1 MLLCAAALL
10 LKLVM
15 PTGYMI
21 GNDHGRIEITIC
33 TGMVPATMAMDMPG
47 VRGDMSGH
55 GKSKE
60 HGKAEQPCAFAGL
73 SAAMTGPVDPIRLAE
88 LIAFIMTIGIAG
100 VLLPTP
106 AAPARLRPP
115 LRGPPATI

>member
-1 MLLCAAALL
+1 MLIFAAALL

-47 VRGDMSGH
+47 VHGDMPGH

-73 SAAMTGPVDPIRLAE
+73 SAAMTGPVDPIQLTE
-88 LIAFIMTIGIAG
+88 LIAFIMAIGMIG
-100 VLLPTP
+100 GLLPTP
-106 AAPARLRPP
+106 AGPVRLRPP
-115 LRGPPATI
+115 LRGPPAVI